1 MKPFA
6 SYTTGKVEAT
16 QQHDR
21 EEKMNMKRTAFVA
34 GALLLFSAI
43 AYSQASAQTAE
54 VELLN
59 SKGKTVGRATLTE
72 QQGGVRISLEAWK
85 LSPGPHGFH
94 IHAVGRCNPPDFTSA
109 SSHFNPDGKKHGLKN
124 PAGAHAGDLPN
135 LVVGPDGTVA
145 VEVMASHVTFMPG
158 INSLFGRAGSAL
170 VIHANADDDRTDPAG
185 NAGARIACG
194 VISSR

>member
-1 MKPFA
+1 
-6 SYTTGKVEAT
+6 
-16 QQHDR
+16 
-21 EEKMNMKRTAFVA
+21 MKRTAFVA

-43 AYSQASAQTAE
+43 AYSQASAQTVE

-59 SKGKTVGRATLTE
+59 SQGKKVGRATLT
-72 QQGGVRISLEAWK
+72 QQPGGVRVSLEAWK

-109 SSHFNPDGKKHGLKN
+109 GGHFNPDGKKHGLKN

-135 LVVGPDGTVA
+135 LVVGPDGTVTA
-145 VEVMASHVTFMPG
+145 EVLAPQVTLEMAN
-158 INSLFGRAGSAL
+158 NSLFRREGSAL
-170 VIHANADDDRTDPAG
+170 VIHAAPDDDMTDPAG

-194 VISSR
+194 VISSQ

>member
-1 MKPFA
+1 MKC
-6 SYTTGKVEAT
+6 
-16 QQHDR
+16 
-21 EEKMNMKRTAFVA
+21 TAFVA

-94 IHAVGRCNPPDFTSA
+94 IHAVGRCVPPDFTSA
-109 SSHFNPDGKKHGLKN
+109 AGHFNPDGKKHGLKN
-124 PAGAHAGDLPN
+124 PAGSHAGDLPN
-135 LVVGPDGTVA
+135 LVVGPDGSAAAEVVA
-145 VEVMASHVTFMPG
+145 SQVTLEQAK
-158 INSLFGRAGSAL
+158 NSLLGREGSAL
-170 VIHANADDDRTDPAG
+170 VIHASPDDEQTDPTG

-194 VISSR
+194 VISAK

>member
-1 MKPFA
+1 MQPFG

-43 AYSQASAQTAE
+43 AHSQASAQTAE

-109 SSHFNPDGKKHGLKN
+109 SSHFNPDGKKHGVKN
-124 PAGAHAGDLPN
+124 SAGAHAGDLPN
-135 LVVGPDGTVA
+135 LVIGPDGTAA
-145 VEVMASHVTFMPG
+145 VEVMASQVTFRPG
-158 INSLFGRAGSAL
+158 INSLFGRNGSAL
-170 VIHANADDDRTDPAG
+170 VIHANPDDDQTDPAG